1 VWPLIVNTD
10 SVTGQLI
17 VDEVAIAQAPGAPV
31 TATVFAPTA
40 ISAQGAA
47 TVPQIALF
55 PSQYSET
62 GYVESEDLDATCYLP
77 YRVAANEPVRSV
89 SVELARDGEPA
100 ALLGTVAVDAQDF
113 QQSVSVRVRLRVP
126 ASLLSN
132 GDNVLSVVEN
142 DSPSPVASAK
152 FVRQSFADAIAV
164 ALRDTR
170 LRLAAVTM
178 DAKRKHLRS
187 NAYVNLGLTVAS
199 RFVDR
204 VGRPDIESLQSD
216 YWSFLQLRETEQVLS
231 QTQALIDRPL
241 ADVPSVGSSRPKIVN
256 GVFVLQRNG
265 ADLPVFYGGY
275 GAFGQVI
282 KDLPTLPSLGA
293 TIVQQEAG
301 PNTLDANGIDQG
313 GLARMLDKLKAA
325 HQNGVMVDMLL
336 SPHYFPQWAI
346 SQYPDIGIKAH
357 SFIQYDIDHP
367 KAREIIEKWLRTAVS
382 AVKDQPALFSF
393 CLANEPVYVSSG
405 RDVYSKPLFAAY
417 LQREHGSIGNLNSL
431 YKTNYTSFDD
441 VPVPDANVPGFDQPV
456 ETMRAYYDWMTFNQ
470 QHFADW
476 HTWMNGIIKSI
487 APSVPTHDKIMAG
500 RVFDRGFLG
509 DGIDP
514 ELYEDFTDIA
524 GNDDYASV
532 PGEPTGTA
540 NDAHLRLG
548 ERGDELRPVEVV
560 CTSPR
565 FQFREPSHPR
575 QVHQTRSDGLCQ
587 VGDVA
592 GGSARPG
599 RHGDMG
605 LGRSRWRRDERFQ
618 RVCLLPSRQHSW
630 RGPRVAGHTQA
641 VAAGCRNS
649 PGKATCGPA
658 LLAFF
663 ALLAAQLSAC
673 GKIGL
678 CGAELPGRASDVCLR
693 KAACERHCSR
703 RASDCAAPSN
713 ERLRLHRAG
722 IGEFRK
728 AWRQTALPGRRQPLA
743 QSVRSSAQSARRSGR
758 IGNVVEPRQPCAAAG
773 SATGAR
779 RRCKLAAALRRGH
792 RPSGIRNRVPRR
804 GRRWQTLCFDGKPDT
819 NGHYSGDVHC
829 LWKNH
834 LS

>member
-1 VWPLIVNTD
+1 
-10 SVTGQLI
+10 
-17 VDEVAIAQAPGAPV
+17 
-31 TATVFAPTA
+31 
-40 ISAQGAA
+40 
-47 TVPQIALF
+47 
-55 PSQYSET
+55 
-62 GYVESEDLDATCYLP
+62 
-77 YRVAANEPVRSV
+77 
-89 SVELARDGEPA
+89 
-100 ALLGTVAVDAQDF
+100 
-113 QQSVSVRVRLRVP
+113 
-126 ASLLSN
+126 
-132 GDNVLSVVEN
+132 
-142 DSPSPVASAK
+142 
-152 FVRQSFADAIAV
+152 VRQSFADAIAV

-540 NDAHLRLG
+540 NDADYIYGWENEEMSYDLLRSFAHRPVFNSENHLIPDRFTKPVPMAYARSVMWQGALHGQGATVTWVWDEAGGDATSDFNGSVYYRPGSILGAGRAWLDIRRLSPQVAAIVRAKPHVALLYSLSSLYWQRNYPLAAKSAYAALSFLG
-548 ERGDELRPVEVV
+548 EPVTFVSEKQLANGTAPAVQVIVLPQATNVSDSTVLALESFVKHGGKLLCLGDGNLLRNQYDLPRNLPADLAESAMSWNQDSRVQQRDLQQALAGVV
-560 CTSPR
+560 SLPQLFDAATG
-565 FQFREPSHPR
+565 R
-575 QVHQTRSDGLCQ
+575 QAFGIEYRDVDVAGKRYVSMVNLTRTDITVAMSIASGKITCPDLLS
-587 VGDVA
+587 GDVA
-592 GGSARPG
+592 DP
-599 RHGDMG
+599 
-605 LGRSRWRRDERFQ
+605 
-618 RVCLLPSRQHSW
+618 HSI
-630 RGPRVAGHTQA
+630 
-641 VAAGCRNS
+641 
-649 PGKATCGPA
+649 A
-658 LLAFF
+658 L
-663 ALLAAQLSAC
+663 
-673 GKIGL
+673 K
-678 CGAELPGRASDVCLR
+678 PM
-693 KAACERHCSR
+693 
-703 RASDCAAPSN
+703 
-713 ERLRLHRAG
+713 
-722 IGEFRK
+722 
-728 AWRQTALPGRRQPLA
+728 
-743 QSVRSSAQSARRSGR
+743 
-758 IGNVVEPRQPCAAAG
+758 
-773 SATGAR
+773 
-779 RRCKLAAALRRGH
+779 
-792 RPSGIRNRVPRR
+792 VPRLVEL
-804 GRRWQTLCFDGKPDT
+804 GE
-819 NGHYSGDVHC
+819 
-829 LWKNH
+829 
-834 LS
+834 